1 MTTATTS
8 LPATSA
14 SNAELAALI
23 LRVTMGVLFVLHG
36 WMKYSVFTPA
46 GTAGYFESIG
56 LPGFLAY
63 ITIAVEILGGLA
75 LIAGVW
81 TRWVSLALIP
91 VMVGAGYFGHAA
103 AGFFFS
109 NTGGGWE
116 YPAFWTV
123 ALIVQALLGAGAFAL
138 RRDTV

>member
-8 LPATSA
+8 LPAA
-14 SNAELAALI
+14 RVSNADTAALI
-23 LRVTMGVLFVLHG
+23 LRVTMGVFFILHG

-75 LIAGVW
+75 LIAGFW

-91 VMVGAGYFGHAA
+91 VMVGAGYFGHAS

-109 NTGGGWE
+109 NQGGGWE

-123 ALIVQALLGAGAFAL
+123 ALVVQALLGAGAFAL
-138 RRDTV
+138 RRS

>member
-1 MTTATTS
+1 MATT
-8 LPATSA
+8 
-14 SNAELAALI
+14 
-23 LRVTMGVLFVLHG
+23 LRN
-36 WMKYSVFTPA
+36 
-46 GTAGYFESIG
+46 
-56 LPGFLAY
+56 
-63 ITIAVEILGGLA
+63 
-75 LIAGVW
+75 